1 MKKLIVSL
9 GLALCALAGTLPVRA
24 APLTVYL
31 TPSMVTVGTST
42 AFSVNVMVAGLTAGD
57 NVSGF
62 DLNLLFNGSVIGGT
76 GATENA
82 ALFGFSAFGP
92 ATIAANDLGLEGTSF
107 ETDAILTGL
116 QNPASAPIV
125 ADFAIATFSFTSSA
139 AGGATRIDF
148 GSIAPF
154 QSNVLGL
161 LDANGNA
168 TTHDAMFVGTC
179 VVAGTQ
185 VGSCALQVPEPAS
198 YSLVGLALAGALTPA
213 ALRRRRDRE
222 RRT

>member
-9 GLALCALAGTLPVRA
+9 GLALCALASALPVSA
-24 APLTVYL
+24 APITVYL
-31 TPSMVTVGTST
+31 APSMVTVGTST

-62 DLNLLFNGSVIGGT
+62 DLNLLFNGGVIAGT

-82 ALFGFSAFGP
+82 ALFGFSVFGP
-92 ATIAANDLGLEGTSF
+92 ATIAANDLGLQGTSF
-107 ETDAILTGL
+107 ETDAALILL
-116 QNPASAPIV
+116 QNPASVPVV
-125 ADFAIATFSFTSSA
+125 ADFTIATFSFTSGA

-148 GSIAPF
+148 GSVAPF

-161 LDANGNA
+161 LDANGEA
-168 TTHDAMFVGTC
+168 TTHDAVFVGAC
-179 VVAGTQ
+179 VVVGTQ
-185 VGSCALQVPEPAS
+185 GGSCILQVPEPAS
-198 YSLVGLALAGALTPA
+198 YALVGLAMAAALTPA

-222 RRT
+222 LRT